1 MALMPLPVE
10 TRIIRSAAT
19 GPEPCNTLAFI
30 RCLVPGLDVPVPNDE
45 HVRST
50 LHFMTEFK
58 LDGYQ
63 QSQFEWYKA
72 NTLVSA
78 TASLKFIS
86 TTTDLSFRMAV
97 DFVEPDLRQHD
108 GTLAFKVGLG
118 AWMQD
123 DAWFGGYEELVMTAS
138 LTAYVLCFEP
148 RAERPKSGTQRTPW
162 AALLSDE
169 MKVSDVLK
177 RRAAYKFARAAAQA
191 ATVRDHPRC

>member
-1 MALMPLPVE
+1 
-10 TRIIRSAAT
+10 
-19 GPEPCNTLAFI
+19 
-30 RCLVPGLDVPVPNDE
+30 
-45 HVRST
+45 
-50 LHFMTEFK
+50 MTEFRI
-58 LDGYQ
+58 DGYQ

-162 AALLSDE
+162 AALVGDE

-177 RRAAYKFARAAAQA
+177 RRSAYTLAKAAAQA
-191 ATVRDHPRC
+191 ATQRDQKRC